1 MLLPRSKNV
10 EESIGTIMQ
19 LPSVFKNQ
27 LVRPPVEP
35 IRISVQEL
43 LRVFLPVMTL
53 ILLVL
58 LWQAVVTLEFYPVFI
73 VPPPISVF
81 QKFVAI
87 TFGDDRVRLL
97 PHVLTTLHAVLIG
110 LISGLTLGFALGYVI
125 AKVEWLEQA
134 LSPIII
140 AFQATPVVAYA
151 PLLVIWFGSGISSK
165 VITSALIVFFPTLM
179 NVIIGI
185 RSVPHSLY
193 DLMYTLHANRRQI
206 LFQLELPASAPVVLG
221 GMKISATLAVIGA
234 VVGEFVGAKAGLGFL
249 ITLARNQFDTPLVI
263 VAVFSL
269 TAMAL
274 ALYGLV
280 GLIERNALSWKNHA
294 S

>member
-1 MLLPRSKNV
+1 
-10 EESIGTIMQ
+10 MQ

-27 LVRPPVEP
+27 LIPPPLEHV
-35 IRISVQEL
+35 RISWREMV
-43 LRVFLPVMTL
+43 RSFLPIITL
-53 ILLVL
+53 MLLVL
-58 LWQAVVTLEFYPVFI
+58 VWQGVVLLELYPIFI
-73 VPPPISVF
+73 VPPPLDVL
-81 QKFVAI
+81 QKFIGI

-97 PHVLTTLHAVLIG
+97 PHVLMTLHAVLIG
-110 LISGLTLGFALGYVI
+110 LISGLTLGFTLGYVI

-151 PLLVIWFGSGISSK
+151 PLLVIWFGSGVTSK

-179 NVIIGI
+179 NVIVGI
-185 RSVPHSLY
+185 RSVPPSLY
-193 DLMYTLHANRRQI
+193 DLMYTLHASHRQI

-274 ALYGLV
+274 TLYGVV
-280 GLIERNALSWKNHA
+280 GLVERNALAWKNHA

>member
-1 MLLPRSKNV
+1 
-10 EESIGTIMQ
+10 MQ

-27 LVRPPVEP
+27 LLQPSSFERVS
-35 IRISVQEL
+35 ISWQGV
-43 LRVFLPVMTL
+43 LRAFLPIIT
-53 ILLVL
+53 LVL
-58 LWQAVVTLEFYPVFI
+58 LVCAWQVVVILELYPVFI
-73 VPPPISVF
+73 VPTPLSVF
-81 QKFVAI
+81 EKFLGV
-87 TFGDDRVRLL
+87 TFGEDRVRLL
-97 PHVLTTLHAVLIG
+97 PHVFVTLHAVLLG
-110 LISGLTLGFALGYVI
+110 LMSGLVLGFALGYVI

-151 PLLVIWFGSGISSK
+151 PLLVIWFGSGTSSK

-193 DLMYTLHANRRQI
+193 DLMYTLHASRRQI

-269 TAMAL
+269 TVMAL
-274 ALYGLV
+274 TLYGLV
-280 GLIERNALSWKNHA
+280 GLVERNALAWKSHA